1 MTKSLV
7 RHIPDSK
14 QKEKGTKQK
23 ILDSALEEFSKH
35 GLAGSRVEQIAER
48 AGVNKAML
56 YYHYSSKENLYQEV
70 IESIFRVATERLS
83 EILITPQSLEEIFK
97 EMIEFYTDLFTSQ
110 PAFTPI
116 LIRELAN
123 SESSMIENIAE
134 IISVSGAPV
143 QIKRL
148 IAAGEKKG
156 HLRPINIRHAIVLF
170 LSLNIGYFVCAP
182 IMDRVWNIKNRD
194 KFIRER
200 KKEVLDIFL
209 NGIKSR

>member
-1 MTKSLV
+1 MTKSPV
-7 RHIPDSK
+7 RHIPDGK

-97 EMIEFYTDLFTSQ
+97 EMIEFYTDLFNSQ

>member
-123 SESSMIENIAE
+123 SESRIIESIAE
-134 IISVSGAPV
+134 FISASGAPV

-148 IAAGEKKG
+148 
-156 HLRPINIRHAIVLF
+156 
-170 LSLNIGYFVCAP
+170 
-182 IMDRVWNIKNRD
+182 
-194 KFIRER
+194 
-200 KKEVLDIFL
+200 
-209 NGIKSR
+209 NGCSTLHT